1 MRLTLPMLRM
11 HQAVT
16 DQRGALIEVTVD
28 FDSSIQSLNALEAAA
43 YRIIGIATC
52 EIEKGVDR
60 FICHLTAR
68 KTSSRGEPLDADA
81 LKVKFLYLVTD
92 ENLRLRIADKTEG
105 VRNVIL
111 ALAFGS
117 LAASQKDPP

>member
-1 MRLTLPMLRM
+1 MLLMLRTPRM

-16 DQRGALIEVTVD
+16 NQRTALIEISVD
-28 FDSSIQSLNALEAAA
+28 FDSGIQSLSALEAAA
-43 YRIIGIATC
+43 YRIIGTATC
-52 EIEKGVDR
+52 KIEQVADR
-60 FICHLTAR
+60 FICHLTAGR
-68 KTSSRGEPLDADA
+68 TSSRGEQLDADA

-92 ENLRLRIADKTEG
+92 ENLRLRIAYKTEG

-117 LAASQKDPP
+117 LATSQKHPS

>member
-1 MRLTLPMLRM
+1 MLLTLPTPRM

-16 DQRGALIEVTVD
+16 DQRDALIEVTVD
-28 FDSSIQSLNALEAAA
+28 FDSGIQSLSALEAAA
-43 YRIIGIATC
+43 YRIIGTATC
-52 EIEKGVDR
+52 KIEQAGNRLV
-60 FICHLTAR
+60 CHLTAR
-68 KTSSRGEPLDADA
+68 KTSSRGEQLDADS

-92 ENLRLRIADKTEG
+92 ENLRLRIAEKTEG
-105 VRNVIL
+105 VRNVIV